1 MLTRAL
7 TELSSGEIKNDMHGW
22 TVDFRVDPKKKKEN
36 AKRGEKKR
44 KKKKREENK
53 SRKIPAR

>member
-36 AKRGEKKR
+36 AEEKK
-44 KKKKREENK
+44 KVEK
-53 SRKIPAR
+53 